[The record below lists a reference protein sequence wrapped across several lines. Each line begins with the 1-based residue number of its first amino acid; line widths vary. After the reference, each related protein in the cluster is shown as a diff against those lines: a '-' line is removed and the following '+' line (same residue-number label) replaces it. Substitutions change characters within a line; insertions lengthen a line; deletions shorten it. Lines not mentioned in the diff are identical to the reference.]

1 MVSNSVLIFIGTHH
15 GLMVA
20 FWTKITITNPTNPQ
34 PDAHPENFTIWLEDT
49 SKSAEILVKLE
60 NPKFLNR
67 KVFPVQFE
75 KKKNFYCFRSV
86 IGEIQFWFIL
96 WQFWTL
102 DGVINVSGV
111 SSDFLRILGFWWILW
126 FFPEF

>member
-1 MVSNSVLIFIGTHH
+1 MVSNSVLIFIGTHL
-15 GLMVA
+15 GRMVA

-34 PDAHPENFTIWLEDT
+34 PDAHPENFTTWLEDT

-86 IGEIQFWFIL
+86 IGEIQFYSWFYL
-96 WQFWTL
+96 
-102 DGVINVSGV
+102 V
-111 SSDFLRILGFWWILW
+111 
-126 FFPEF
+126 